1 MSPCFISVFIAW
13 FVSRTDL
20 SCALPVCF
28 FVISIQ
34 SVPLFCFACVLIIL
48 KFLFRASP
56 CCVLP
61 VYCGFLSRPS
71 PWSVLLMCL
80 SFFNFYPERLLVV
93 FYLFIVGFYQDN
105 PLVLFCLWLLW
116 VSAEILHSF
125 LFCLC
130 VLFCFYLGRPPCFCF
145 FLHFCCLLQIN
156 ESMFLNSFS
165 YSSCQINI
173 SHYHNSHML

>member
-1 MSPCFISVFIAW
+1 MFFLFIVVFYPEGPL
-13 FVSRTDL
+13 VVL
-20 SCALPVCF
+20 CLCVYF
-28 FVISIQ
+28 FNISIQ
-34 SVPLFCFACVLIIL
+34 SVPLLCFTCLLWVSIKTVPLICFAYVFII
-48 KFLFRASP
+48 
-56 CCVLP
+56 
-61 VYCGFLSRPS
+61 
-71 PWSVLLMCL
+71 
-80 SFFNFYPERLLVV
+80 FFNFYPERLLVV

-105 PLVLFCLWLLW
+105 PLVLFCLCLLW
-116 VSAEILHSF
+116 VSAEILHSL